1 MKFRSIIFAGFLFLG
16 VIGCGESHAEVSL
29 PTIMCGMCEQT
40 IKSSLNDLDGIKNV
54 KIDLENKVG
63 AITFDNQKVDL
74 DGIEKAIA
82 TLGYQA
88 NDTKADPAAY
98 ETLPKCCKVSS

>member
-1 MKFRSIIFAGFLFLG
+1 MKKLKLNIFSLSCLNNLYTFKVYRFRIKISSNKFLTLNNTPFYIFLLTF
-16 VIGCGESHAEVSL
+16 
-29 PTIMCGMCEQT
+29 
-40 IKSSLNDLDGIKNV
+40 